1 VIWDLSSAPSQ
12 PCQEAADERQ
22 QRDDGSLEEI
32 AVRFQRGVIE
42 I

>member
-1 VIWDLSSAPSQ
+1 MVNASSVMTMA
-12 PCQEAADERQ
+12 
-22 QRDDGSLEEI
+22 EEI